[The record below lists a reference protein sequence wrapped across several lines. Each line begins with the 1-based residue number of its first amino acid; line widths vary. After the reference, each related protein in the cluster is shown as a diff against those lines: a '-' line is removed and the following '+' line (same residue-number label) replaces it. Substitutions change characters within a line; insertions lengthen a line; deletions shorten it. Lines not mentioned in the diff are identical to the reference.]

1 MKLLITGQPGSGKT
15 TLCQKVVEGLK
26 DKIQIGGFV
35 SGEIREGGIR
45 KGFMIKDVGSGVKG
59 ILAHVDHKT
68 GPRVGKY
75 RVNLDDLNAIGV
87 GAINRALGDCDLVI
101 IDEIGPMELY
111 SEEFVKAVKDAFS
124 SEKHVIASIHFR
136 TKKRLLKRLRL
147 KEIPIRVIEEGNREV
162 LLEEIVEKFD

>member
-35 SGEIREGGIR
+35 SGEIRERGIR

-59 ILAHVDHKT
+59 ILAHVDYRA

-75 RVNLDDLNAIGV
+75 RVDLEDLNAIGV

-101 IDEIGPMELY
+101 IDEIGPMELF
-111 SEEFVKAVKDAFS
+111 SKEFVNVVKGAFS
-124 SEKHVIASIHFR
+124 SDKHVIATIHFR
-136 TKKRLLKRLRL
+136 TKERLLKRLRL
-147 KEIPIRVIEEGNREV
+147 KEIPIRVIEEENREAI
-162 LLEEIVEKFD
+162 LKEIVEKFD